1 MSPDDLRGAL
11 REVADPDRAGSMA
24 PYLGA
29 VPGGYGEGD
38 VLLGVRVPETRRI
51 ARAAMRGGLGLDGAL
66 ELLRSEVH
74 EERLLALVVM
84 VERHR
89 RGDARERRAIYDAY
103 LAHTAHVDNWDLVDT
118 SAPEIVG
125 GELLDGERGVL
136 DGLAASSSVWERRIA
151 LLATFAFIRAG
162 ELDDTYRLA
171 ERLLDDRHD
180 LIHKAAGW
188 MLREAGK
195 RDEPRLIAFLDRH
208 APAMPRTMLRYALEK
223 VEPRER
229 ARLMGLR

>member
-1 MSPDDLRGAL
+1 MTPDEVRAAL
-11 REVADPDRAGSMA
+11 RAAAEPGRAEVMA

-29 VPGGYGEGD
+29 VPGGYGDGD

-51 ARAAMRGGLGLDGAL
+51 ARAAMRDGLGLDGAL
-66 ELLRSEVH
+66 ELLRGEVH

-84 VERHR
+84 VDRHR
-89 RGDARERRAIYDAY
+89 RGDDGERRAIYDAY
-103 LAHTAHVDNWDLVDT
+103 LAHTPHVDNWDLVDV

-125 GELLDGERGVL
+125 GELLHRPRDLL
-136 DGLAASSSVWERRIA
+136 DQLADSPSVWERRID

-162 ELDDTYRLA
+162 ELDDTYRLC
-171 ERLLDDRHD
+171 ERLLGDRHD

-223 VEPRER
+223 LTPAER
-229 ARLMGLR
+229 ARLMKR

>member
-1 MSPDDLRGAL
+1 MTPDEVRAAL
-11 REVADPDRAGSMA
+11 RAAAEPGRAAVVA

-66 ELLRSEVH
+66 ELLEGEVH

-84 VERHR
+84 VRRHE
-89 RGDARERRAIYDAY
+89 RGDPAVYDAY
-103 LAHTAHVDNWDLVDT
+103 LARTQHVNNWDLVDM
-118 SAPEIVG
+118 SAPGIVG
-125 GELLDGERGVL
+125 GELLGRPRDVL
-136 DGLAASSSVWERRIA
+136 DRLAASPSVWERRIA
-151 LLATFAFIRAG
+151 LLATFTFIRAG
-162 ELDDTYRLA
+162 QLDDTYRIA
-171 ERLLDDRHD
+171 DRLLGDSHD

-223 VEPRER
+223 LTPAER
-229 ARLMGLR
+229 ARLMKR